1 MKKLGTTK
9 FFAALAAVLLTTLVV
24 APAAYAN
31 PSGIP
36 SDQKKVYQFNYIA
49 IPDKGNNS
57 NVPSCGEGNKVFA
70 VRGQTGHI
78 LWHQDLSAPPN
89 VVDCLTESLDGDW
102 AQVNV
107 DAPYGTT
114 KYFVYVRLLGKPTG
128 TLRICVN
135 TVTDEAG
142 DHLCLLGDITLTKD
156 KKFTLV
162 SKLFDGIYEDI
173 VWHRDANNDFRIAQ
187 VRVYEQAA

>member
-1 MKKLGTTK
+1 M
-9 FFAALAAVLLTTLVV
+9 AALAAILLATLVIAPV
-24 APAAYAN
+24 AYAAPA
-31 PSGIP
+31 GIP

-49 IPDKGNNS
+49 RPENGG
-57 NVPSCGEGNKVFA
+57 VPSCGQGNKIFTE
-70 VRGQTGHI
+70 RGATGHI
-78 LWHQDLSAPPN
+78 LWHQDLTAPPN

-107 DAPYGTT
+107 DAPWGTT
-114 KYFVYVRLLGKPTG
+114 KYYVYVRLLGKPTG
-128 TLRICVN
+128 TLRICQN
-135 TVTDEAG
+135 TVTDELG

-173 VWHRDANNDFRIAQ
+173 VWHLDANDDFRIAQ
-187 VRVYEQAA
+187 VRLYQQAAA